1 MYDKHPWKNK
11 LQDRLSKAEV
21 TSFAR
26 ELHHDEAHISSL
38 CEILCTSE
46 DERSAY
52 NAAWIL
58 FYLSKEDKEIYLL
71 PFYDRIADLAMSP
84 TLRIRRGLILGSS
97 DISSDATVM

>member
-52 NAAWIL
+52 NAA
-58 FYLSKEDKEIYLL
+58 
-71 PFYDRIADLAMSP
+71 
-84 TLRIRRGLILGSS
+84 
-97 DISSDATVM
+97 